1 MSLSLVGVDS
11 RILSEGLRGI
21 REPAGARNLMNR
33 GIEPQLK
40 SHRRSK
46 IGLLLVIKIPSFTF
60 LFLC

>member
-21 REPAGARNLMNR
+21 REPAGARSLMKR
-33 GIEPQLK
+33 GMQPQLK

-46 IGLLLVIKIPSFTF
+46 IGLLLVIQIPSFTF